1 MGKFVLG
8 LTGGI
13 AGGKSV
19 VSHYYGQR
27 GAFIVDADIVSRQVL
42 SDVKMVNRLKVAFPG
57 AVTQGV
63 LDRKKLRTLAFS
75 TRELTNKLNAIT
87 HPAIIEECQRQIASR
102 SGWIVFVV
110 PLMFESGLDKLCDAT
125 VTVSC
130 PLEKRIKRLISR
142 DNISVKEA
150 QDVIARQMDDEE
162 RRLRADYEIVNDGS
176 IDELEAKAEK
186 LAEKLGLIKCA
197 N

>member
-57 AVTQGV
+57 AVEQGV

-130 PLEKRIKRLISR
+130 PLEKRIISR

-176 IDELEAKAEK
+176 IDELESKAEK